1 MTSAQPTTTATE
13 INPATAPPLRK
24 VDALLAHY
32 GSSHTHPSNELIH
45 FVAIV
50 IGFSLLNWGA
60 LLYVKYTLYV
70 DQPENLMQQI
80 CIRVSLT
87 GTVLASFTGL
97 ADYLGFGSHVVEL
110 GSNQVFFGSL
120 QAGAVLTFL
129 IISSLG
135 VLLYALA
142 GNALNNP

>member
-1 MTSAQPTTTATE
+1 MIGIAQFGIVIGAFGAVLTLMGLFPGVTGIIPGE
-13 INPATAPPLRK
+13 GI
-24 VDALLAHY
+24 
-32 GSSHTHPSNELIH
+32 GLIQ